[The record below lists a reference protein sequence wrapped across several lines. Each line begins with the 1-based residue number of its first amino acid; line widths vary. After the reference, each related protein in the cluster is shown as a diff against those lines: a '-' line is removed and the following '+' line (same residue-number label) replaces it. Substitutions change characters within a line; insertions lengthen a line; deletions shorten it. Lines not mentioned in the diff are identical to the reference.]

1 MPNCWIC
8 ENWKLNGTSGWY
20 CAFDED
26 QEDCKHYEA
35 MKANE
40 FAFDT
45 VKPPY
50 VPTDFSEALSWR
62 IMYLT
67 IELGASLEDLVALSQ
82 SLKLGEFEEAK
93 KILQKYYIRSVYA
106 EDPAVEIVTA

>member
-1 MPNCWIC
+1 
-8 ENWKLNGTSGWY
+8 
-20 CAFDED
+20 
-26 QEDCKHYEA
+26 
-35 MKANE
+35 
-40 FAFDT
+40 
-45 VKPPY
+45 
-50 VPTDFSEALSWR
+50 
-62 IMYLT
+62 MYLT